1 LKRLQNVGHEGRV
14 VSAPALF
21 YVWALAC
28 SGHWRF
34 SCWYESTMKQLAMY
48 RDIEISERQIEAGQ
62 VKDARMALKEMRTK
76 YGL

>member
-1 LKRLQNVGHEGRV
+1 M

-28 SGHWRF
+28 SGHWSF